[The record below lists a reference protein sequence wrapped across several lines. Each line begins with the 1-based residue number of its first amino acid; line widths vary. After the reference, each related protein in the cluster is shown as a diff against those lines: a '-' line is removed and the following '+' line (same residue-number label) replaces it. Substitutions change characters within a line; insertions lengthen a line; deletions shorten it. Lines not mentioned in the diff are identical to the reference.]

1 MLKMKFSRLFQLISK
16 MNSSLDTQSRFDQFL
31 NVVVMISISTITTQ
45 VEIDAEN
52 TKYMYGLR
60 SKELSFEFFSLEIQ
74 YHSHFLVKPPL
85 LFLPWPPTKKN
96 SFVKHSLFRPEL
108 DQITCSTK
116 SYYNLQ
122 ITAQKSAFFSS
133 HVYIT
138 LISLKTSK

>member
-1 MLKMKFSRLFQLISK
+1 MLNMKIRWLFQLISK

-60 SKELSFEFFSLEIQ
+60 SKELSFEF
-74 YHSHFLVKPPL
+74 L
-85 LFLPWPPTKKN
+85 LFGYTISYSFPCQSTSSFSPLTAHEKN

-108 DQITCSTK
+108 DQITCS
-116 SYYNLQ
+116 Q
-122 ITAQKSAFFSS
+122 RVIT
-133 HVYIT
+133 
-138 LISLKTSK
+138 TSKLQHKKVHSFLPMYILL

>member
-1 MLKMKFSRLFQLISK
+1 

-45 VEIDAEN
+45 VEINAEN

-60 SKELSFEFFSLEIQ
+60 SKELSFEFFSSEIH
-74 YHSHFLVKPPL
+74 YHSHFLVNPPL

-116 SYYNLQ
+116 KCILFFPCIYYSN
-122 ITAQKSAFFSS
+122 FSWN
-133 HVYIT
+133 IKIICWKTKTKTQLDWET
-138 LISLKTSK
+138 LCRLTD

>member
-60 SKELSFEFFSLEIQ
+60 SKELSFEF
-74 YHSHFLVKPPL
+74 L
-85 LFLPWPPTKKN
+85 LFGDTISQSFPCQATSSFSPLTAHEKKQFRKALSLPTRTGSNYVLHKELLQPPNYSTKKC
-96 SFVKHSLFRPEL
+96 VLFFPC
-108 DQITCSTK
+108 IHYS
-116 SYYNLQ
+116 N
-122 ITAQKSAFFSS
+122 FS
-133 HVYIT
+133 
-138 LISLKTSK
+138 